1 MKYLLDTHIII
12 WWLDQKGKTFL
23 KEEAKRIIESV
34 DNSIF
39 ISYVSILE
47 ISIKVSIGKLEIDK
61 NYIDFLKDDAIEI
74 LPITIAEIQMLTDL
88 ELHHRDP
95 FDRLL
100 ICQAIQN
107 GMTLISRDKEFKKY
121 DVKIIEG

>member
-23 KEEAKRIIESV
+23 KEEAKQIIESV

-47 ISIKVSIGKLEIDK
+47 ISIKVSIGKLEIDE
-61 NYIDFLKDDAIEI
+61 NYIDFLKEDAIEI
-74 LPITIAEIQMLTDL
+74 LPITIAEIQMLTGL

-107 GMTLISRDKEFKKY
+107 GMTLISRDKEFRKY